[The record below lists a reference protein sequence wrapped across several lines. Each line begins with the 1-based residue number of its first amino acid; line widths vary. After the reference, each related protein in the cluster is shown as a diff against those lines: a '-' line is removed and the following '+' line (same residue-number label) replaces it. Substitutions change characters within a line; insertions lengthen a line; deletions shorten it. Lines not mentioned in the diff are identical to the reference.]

1 MLDSLPQF
9 VPSLA
14 QLAGLGAVLIS
25 GFALLALG
33 AAVGGSRRLWEADI
47 IAGWGITTLVFII
60 AGTLAPLSLGWVAAG
75 LLLAAA
81 VCAVVAAGR
90 DGFAAGVGPLRAMLL
105 GLPLLIIASAMM
117 ASQWDEFS
125 QWLWNA
131 RYLLEVGAFP
141 GPGRPESLAS
151 FPAYPKAMPIAMA
164 LNSWVAGTFVEN
176 GGALFNL
183 VLLLATALLVARL
196 MRLGYAPQEPD
207 RAPGF
212 ALLAFALLFTI
223 AFPPFVV
230 AKITLT
236 AYADPGT
243 AVAVAF
249 SAILGWRAVLALAD
263 DERRAQAAPMGWQM
277 GLAMAVLV
285 SLKQANL
292 VLLILIFIGVA
303 LAGLRTTGV
312 RPAALAGLLARA
324 ILPAAI
330 AYFLWRHYVGQALS
344 GAEFKLISPADWDL
358 SVIRPMLATIFS
370 IMLNKSVFFAAMVL
384 VAIFAPIALIRDRG
398 PLGALAIISGTIF
411 AGYLAFLLFIYVAA
425 FGGSDARNALSFW
438 RYMMH
443 TGALGAVTWAYIL
456 GVLWRRQAR
465 PDLAP
470 AWGKAVILL
479 ALIFPLA
486 MAPKLRFDLRSPKIY
501 VRSVSHE
508 LFRLIPEGARVI
520 IVDPLDAGFYGKLMR
535 YMLYRHVLVVQSMQ
549 YSPSADAIQTALAN
563 THPTY
568 AWIHTQ
574 SDAVRRVFGAL
585 LPPGSSYLMK
595 KEVAGWRLIES
606 WPYPGYAL
614 PSDIPD

>member
-1 MLDSLPQF
+1 M
-9 VPSLA
+9 A
-14 QLAGLGAVLIS
+14 
-25 GFALLALG
+25 
-33 AAVGGSRRLWEADI
+33 
-47 IAGWGITTLVFII
+47 
-60 AGTLAPLSLGWVAAG
+60 
-75 LLLAAA
+75 
-81 VCAVVAAGR
+81 
-90 DGFAAGVGPLRAMLL
+90 L

-131 RYLLEVGAFP
+131 RYLFEVGAFP
-141 GPGRPESLAS
+141 GQGRPESLAS
-151 FPAYPKAMPIAMA
+151 FPAYPKAMPITMA
-164 LNSWVAGTFVEN
+164 LISWVAGTFVEN

-183 VLLLATALLVARL
+183 LLLLATALLVARL
-196 MRLGYAPQEPD
+196 MCLGYAPQKPD

-212 ALLAFALLFTI
+212 ALLAMALLFTI

-236 AYADPGT
+236 AYADPGS

-249 SAILGWRAVLALAD
+249 AGILGWRAILALAD
-263 DERRAQAAPMGWQM
+263 DERRAQAAPLGWQM
-277 GLAMAVLV
+277 GLAAAVLV

-292 VLLILIFIGVA
+292 VLFILILIGVG

-330 AYFLWRHYVGQALS
+330 AYILWRYYVGQALS
-344 GAEFKLISPADWDL
+344 GEEFKIMRPAEWDL
-358 SVIRPMLATIFS
+358 NVIRPMLATVVS
-370 IMLNKSVFFAAMVL
+370 IMLNKSVFFATMVL
-384 VAIFAPIALIRDRG
+384 VALFAPIALIRDRG
-398 PLGALAIISGTIF
+398 PLGALAIISGTVF
-411 AGYLAFLLFIYVAA
+411 AGYLAFLLFIYVTA
-425 FGGSDARNALSFW
+425 FGGSDARNAMSFW

-443 TGALGAVTWAYIL
+443 TGALGAATWAYFL
-456 GVLWRRQAR
+456 GVLWRHSTR
-465 PDLAP
+465 PDWVP

-508 LFRLIPEGARVI
+508 LVRLIPEGARVI

-535 YMLYRHVLVVQSMQ
+535 YMLYRHVRVVRSLQ
-549 YSPSADAIQTALAN
+549 YNPSADAIRDAVAETL
-563 THPTY
+563 PTY

-574 SDAVRRVFGAL
+574 TDAVRGVFGAP

-595 KEVAGWRLIES
+595 KEAAGWRLIES